1 MPANKYET
9 NTCRHTVSVSCN
21 YPYRTKALFT
31 RNVCICLSIKRHECI
46 PWYQVEV
53 FTLREH
59 AENGLEPILCL
70 CVCVT
75 IDPIQNFDAN
85 VNADAHAN
93 VTCKQSLKRVCN
105 SFIMLESVIYDQ
117 FSIVDYRETGTV
129 TNIHH
134 SLSENMWGK
143 FGGYSR

>member
-1 MPANKYET
+1 MRQTLAGT
-9 NTCRHTVSVSCN
+9 QCRCPLIIPIVLKLCLHVTSAFASASNVMN
-21 YPYRTKALFT
+21 GFHGTKWRCSHFAW
-31 RNVCICLSIKRHECI
+31 N
-46 PWYQVEV
+46 
-53 FTLREH
+53 H

-93 VTCKQSLKRVCN
+93 VTCKQSLKHVCN

-117 FSIVDYRETGTV
+117 FSIVDYRETRTV

-143 FGGYSR
+143 FGGCSR